1 MYEDIMTPGT
11 AVTAPSGH
19 QPPPTTWLQQ
29 HQLHQLERTQ
39 ESIKWSG
46 VFLAQGEQ
54 RGTSRG
60 NTSVGHLREGRQGVN
75 WCLTTGIV
83 IISTT
88 PVNLPQFV
96 KLKCFSKSRNKEA
109 SKDPLPDWMLVT
121 RDTCRKR
128 G

>member
-19 QPPPTTWLQQ
+19 QPPPTTWLQ
-29 HQLHQLERTQ
+29 LHQHWLERTQ

-54 RGTSRG
+54 GRSRGGTSRG
-60 NTSVGHLREGRQGVN
+60 NTSVGHLRGEGVN

-96 KLKCFSKSRNKEA
+96 DSRILVKVEIRRQA
-109 SKDPLPDWMLVT
+109 RPLSLTGWW
-121 RDTCRKR
+121 
-128 G
+128 